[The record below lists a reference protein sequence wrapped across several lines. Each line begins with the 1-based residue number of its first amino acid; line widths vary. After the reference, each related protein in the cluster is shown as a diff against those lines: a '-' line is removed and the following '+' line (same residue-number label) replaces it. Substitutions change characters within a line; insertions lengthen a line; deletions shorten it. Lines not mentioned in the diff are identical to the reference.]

1 MTQRTKTVLVAA
13 GGAAAGYL
21 VLRSPSLRSA
31 AWRLLKVTLTT
42 TIPGIVLKEATE
54 AWRDAGKQAA

>member
-1 MTQRTKTVLVAA
+1 MTKTILITTACV
-13 GGAAAGYL
+13 GAGYA
-21 VLRSPSLRSA
+21 VLRSPRLRTI

-54 AWRDAGKQAA
+54 AWREAGKQAA